1 METRSRMSRSLHT
14 NRDFEKLEPYEG
26 KPSRTVLRGEEGS
39 NALDLPDICMFKPE
53 AVREEF
59 ALPAN
64 VEPVNI
70 LLIGYGDGPA
80 ADPNRH
86 DTLRKP
92 LSATVFHERF

>member
-1 METRSRMSRSLHT
+1 MHVQTRSRARGV
-14 NRDFEKLEPYEG
+14 R
-26 KPSRTVLRGEEGS
+26 PSG
-39 NALDLPDICMFKPE
+39 
-53 AVREEF
+53 
-59 ALPAN
+59 
-64 VEPVNI
+64 EPVNI

>member
-1 METRSRMSRSLHT
+1 
-14 NRDFEKLEPYEG
+14 
-26 KPSRTVLRGEEGS
+26 
-39 NALDLPDICMFKPE
+39 MFKPE

-70 LLIGYGDGPA
+70 LLIGYGDGLA

>member
-1 METRSRMSRSLHT
+1 M
-14 NRDFEKLEPYEG
+14 
-26 KPSRTVLRGEEGS
+26 
-39 NALDLPDICMFKPE
+39 
-53 AVREEF
+53 REEF
-59 ALPAN
+59 ALAAYG
-64 VEPVNI
+64 ERVNI